1 MINHRRWKI
10 KQLSKD
16 PDNIAV
22 DTSEI
27 RKIFA
32 TGKASVV
39 HCTLPPKAV
48 SVAIR
53 NLGIDEIWYFIGG
66 QGEIWIKEED
76 EVKGERQKL
85 GPGSCLTIPMGVH
98 FQYRALGEDP
108 MTILCVTMPPFQSQE
123 ENNEEVEAH
132 WEPS

>member
-1 MINHRRWKI
+1 MINHRWKI

-22 DTSEI
+22 DAAEV
-27 RKIFA
+27 RKVFA
-32 TGKASVV
+32 PGKASMV
-39 HCTLPPKAV
+39 HCILPPKVV
-48 SVAIR
+48 SVPIR
-53 NLGIDEIWYFIGG
+53 NLGIDEIWYFIDG
-66 QGEIWIKEED
+66 QGEIWLKEED
-76 EVKGERQKL
+76 EAKGEMKKL
-85 GPGSCLTIPMGVH
+85 SPGSCLTIPMGVH

-108 MTILCVTMPPFQSQE
+108 MTFLCVTMPPFQSRE